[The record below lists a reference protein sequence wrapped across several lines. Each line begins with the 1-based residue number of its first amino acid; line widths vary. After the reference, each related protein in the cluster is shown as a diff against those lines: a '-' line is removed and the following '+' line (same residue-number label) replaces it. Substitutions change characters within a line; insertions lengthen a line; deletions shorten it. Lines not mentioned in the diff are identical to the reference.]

1 MNDIHSAIEFLAGQ
15 SEFSLTLLFW
25 YTLISDV
32 PRYAAM
38 FAALTTGAIFERAA
52 SLPLS
57 TTIDPRRV
65 TVIVVG
71 LNEARSIE
79 RCIRSLHEQSIR
91 GFEIVIVSDGST
103 DGMAERANTLVRRGL
118 ADTAIALDL
127 RGGKP
132 AGANVALLVAKG
144 DFIVEVDCD
153 CSFDRF
159 AIEHILA
166 PLQDPTVGAATGD
179 IVVRNADTS
188 LVARLQSI
196 EYLMSISVA
205 KRFDDALGLVRCVS
219 GAFGAFRRTAL
230 EQVGGHDAGS
240 GEDFDI
246 TQRLRSA
253 GWRTAFVRDAI
264 CYTDVPSTLWAYYRQ
279 RMRWEGDSL
288 GLRLR
293 KHVGLMLPGS
303 SRFDFVEAIHQWDF
317 LLFNVLGAVLLP
329 VYVVW
334 LFSLYGSFALIV
346 LLAIVAALSALN
358 VIMLLLAAI
367 VTGRDVFFSN
377 LIYVPGFTVFT
388 SFIMRTIQLIAY
400 TQEWFL
406 FRSQRDPYSPPKVRA
421 VNDW

>member
-132 AGANVALLVAKG
+132 AGANVALLVAQG

>member
-52 SLPLS
+52 RLPLS

-132 AGANVALLVAKG
+132 AGANVALLVAQG

>member
-52 SLPLS
+52 RLPLS

-103 DGMAERANTLVRRGL
+103 DGMAERANALVRRGL

>member
-132 AGANVALLVAKG
+132 AGANVALLVAQG

-367 VTGRDVFFSN
+367 VTGRDAFFSN

>member
-57 TTIDPRRV
+57 TAIDPRRV

-103 DGMAERANTLVRRGL
+103 DGMAERANALVRRGL

-179 IVVRNADTS
+179 IVVRNAESS
-188 LVARLQSI
+188 LVARFQSI

-253 GWRTAFVRDAI
+253 GWRTAFVKDAI

-293 KHVGLMLPGS
+293 KHLGLMLPGS

-377 LIYVPGFTVFT
+377 LIYIPGFTVFT